1 MRQRAGICLPSSG
14 FPHMHL
20 YATFSLSSS
29 FDNVAFTV
37 ADGHQ
42 QRVQNDR
49 LVTSDT
55 ISRGALNFLIY
66 K

>member
-1 MRQRAGICLPSSG
+1 MRQRAGIYLLSSG
-14 FPHMHL
+14 FPHVHL

-37 ADGHQ
+37 TDGQQ

-49 LVTSDT
+49 LVTSN
-55 ISRGALNFLIY
+55 IIYRGVL
-66 K
+66 